1 MYGDRDEPRQ
11 GQSDVFTFDDVA
23 SSDLYALVAGR
34 WVRSYRWTNSAY
46 SFESHNKN
54 MPAII
59 GTGTNKN
66 YQDFDINAQLWLDIK
81 LAKGLSWYTKGAV
94 RLQSN
99 KWKEWGRF

>member
-1 MYGDRDEPRQ
+1 
-11 GQSDVFTFDDVA
+11 
-23 SSDLYALVAGR
+23 
-34 WVRSYRWTNSAY
+34 
-46 SFESHNKN
+46 

-99 KWKEWGRF
+99 KWKEWGGSDVPIYDYHTGEPAMILKL